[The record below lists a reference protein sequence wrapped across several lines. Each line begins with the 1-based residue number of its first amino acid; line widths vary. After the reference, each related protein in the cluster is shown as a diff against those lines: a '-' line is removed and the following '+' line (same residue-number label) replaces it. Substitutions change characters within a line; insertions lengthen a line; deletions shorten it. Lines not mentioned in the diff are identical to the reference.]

1 VAAPRERVILRRLSY
16 RGPFAGEGVRGTIM
30 LASPVVEPALYAGSE
45 ARMPAPALVSRA
57 AALGLKIAAALAFLA
72 PLLTRVVVGWAF
84 YLTGSGKWAH
94 FDNTVTF
101 FTELGIPFPQAN
113 AAFVATLELV
123 GGICLILGLLTRLFA
138 TGLASTMVVAL
149 MTADKDRFLE
159 SWSTASEISP
169 TDISAF
175 VFLLFLLWLA
185 LYGPGPLSL
194 DKLVSRWL
202 EKGQEAQV

>member
-1 VAAPRERVILRRLSY
+1 
-16 RGPFAGEGVRGTIM
+16 
-30 LASPVVEPALYAGSE
+30 
-45 ARMPAPALVSRA
+45 MPAPALIRKGA
-57 AALGLKIAAALAFLA
+57 TLGLKVAAALAFLA
-72 PLLTRVVVGWAF
+72 PLVTRIVVGWAF

-101 FTELGIPFPQAN
+101 FTELGIPYPEAN

-123 GGICLILGLLTRLFA
+123 GGIALVLGLFTRIFA
-138 TGLASTMVVAL
+138 AGLASTMVVAL
-149 MTADKDRFLE
+149 LTADKQRFLE

-175 VFLLFLLWLA
+175 VFLLFFAWLA

-194 DKLVSRWL
+194 DRLLAKWL
-202 EKGQEAQV
+202 KV

>member
-1 VAAPRERVILRRLSY
+1 
-16 RGPFAGEGVRGTIM
+16 
-30 LASPVVEPALYAGSE
+30 
-45 ARMPAPALVSRA
+45 MPAPALVSRA
-57 AALGLKIAAALAFLA
+57 AVLALKIAAALAFLA
-72 PLLTRVVVGWAF
+72 PLLTRIVVGWAF

-123 GGICLILGLLTRLFA
+123 GGLCLILGLLTRLFA
-138 TGLASTMVVAL
+138 TGLATTMVVAL
-149 MTADKDRFLE
+149 MTADKERFLE
-159 SWSTASEISP
+159 SWKTASDISP

-185 LYGPGPLSL
+185 LYGPGPVSL

-202 EKGQEAQV
+202 GKGEKARV

>member
-1 VAAPRERVILRRLSY
+1 
-16 RGPFAGEGVRGTIM
+16 
-30 LASPVVEPALYAGSE
+30 
-45 ARMPAPALVSRA
+45 MPAPARVQQA
-57 AALGLKIAAALAFLA
+57 AKLGLKIAALLAFLA
-72 PLLTRVVVGWAF
+72 PLATRVVVGWAF

-113 AAFVATLELV
+113 AAFVSTLELV
-123 GGICLILGLLTRLFA
+123 GGVCLILGLFTRLMA

-149 MTADKDRFLE
+149 LTADKARFLE
-159 SWSTASEISP
+159 SWSTASEVSP

-185 LYGPGPLSL
+185 LFGPGPLSL
-194 DKLVSRWL
+194 DRLLARWL
-202 EKGQEAQV
+202 GLDKEPAE

>member
-1 VAAPRERVILRRLSY
+1 
-16 RGPFAGEGVRGTIM
+16 
-30 LASPVVEPALYAGSE
+30 
-45 ARMPAPALVSRA
+45 MPAPALVSRA
-57 AALGLKIAAALAFLA
+57 AVLGLKIAAALAFLA
-72 PLLTRVVVGWAF
+72 PLLTRIVVGWAF

-123 GGICLILGLLTRLFA
+123 GGIALILGLLTRLFA
-138 TGLASTMVVAL
+138 TGLAFTMSVAL
-149 MTADKDRFLE
+149 LTADKQRFLE
-159 SWSTASEISP
+159 SWSTASDISP

-185 LYGPGPLSL
+185 LYGPGPVSL
-194 DKLVSRWL
+194 DKLLSRWL
-202 EKGQEAQV
+202 ETGREAQA

>member
-1 VAAPRERVILRRLSY
+1 
-16 RGPFAGEGVRGTIM
+16 
-30 LASPVVEPALYAGSE
+30 
-45 ARMPAPALVSRA
+45 MPAPALVQKSA
-57 AALGLKIAAALAFLA
+57 TLGLRVAAALAFLA
-72 PLLTRVVVGWAF
+72 PLATRIVVGWAF

-101 FTELGIPFPQAN
+101 FTELGIPYPVAN

-123 GGICLILGLLTRLFA
+123 GGIALIVGLFTRLFA
-138 TGLASTMVVAL
+138 AGLASTMVVAL
-149 MTADKDRFLE
+149 LTADKQRFLE

-175 VFLLFLLWLA
+175 VFLLFFAWLA

-194 DKLVSRWL
+194 DRLLAKWL
-202 EKGQEAQV
+202 KV

>member
-1 VAAPRERVILRRLSY
+1 
-16 RGPFAGEGVRGTIM
+16 
-30 LASPVVEPALYAGSE
+30 
-45 ARMPAPALVSRA
+45 MPAPALVSRA
-57 AALGLKIAAALAFLA
+57 PALGLKIAAALAFLA

>member
-1 VAAPRERVILRRLSY
+1 
-16 RGPFAGEGVRGTIM
+16 
-30 LASPVVEPALYAGSE
+30 
-45 ARMPAPALVSRA
+45 MPAPARVQQA
-57 AALGLKIAAALAFLA
+57 AKLGLKIAAALAFLA
-72 PLLTRVVVGWAF
+72 PLATRVVLGWAF

-113 AAFVATLELV
+113 AAFVASLELV
-123 GGICLILGLLTRLFA
+123 GGICLILGLLTRLMA

-149 MTADKDRFLE
+149 LTADKARFVE

-175 VFLLFLLWLA
+175 VFLLFMLWLA
-185 LYGPGPLSL
+185 LLGPGALSL
-194 DKLVSRWL
+194 DRLLARWL
-202 EKGQEAQV
+202 KLDSKPAE